1 MPSTVLSNNNFY
13 VPNLWMEHE
22 PPTNQLKFNSW
33 WCSNMFSA
41 HPFKKHPKTGSLSQL
56 RRKGYYRIQKN
67 KWNTETSNQS
77 MKPKS
82 VDEIHR
88 WFLHRHR
95 HVIHCFFDAGMF
107 TNCDQHV
114 SFSGNRLERS
124 T

>member
-1 MPSTVLSNNNFY
+1 
-13 VPNLWMEHE
+13 MEHE

-33 WCSNMFSA
+33 WFPNMFSA
-41 HPFKKHPKTGSLSQL
+41 HPFKTSEN
-56 RRKGYYRIQKN
+56 RIIIPGTTERILPYPKN

-88 WFLHRHR
+88 WLLHRHR